1 MDTCLSAR
9 GSESPPPA
17 GMPSREVS
25 GTHLLL
31 GGSCARETRKT
42 SQISAGYKP
51 PGAPR
56 TAEEMGDGRKVSIH
70 AGKILW
76 TEKPGGLYSPRGCKE
91 SDTTE

>member
-17 GMPSREVS
+17 GMPSTEVS

-31 GGSCARETRKT
+31 GGSCARETRKI

-51 PGAPR
+51 PGPPR
-56 TAEEMGDGRKVSIH
+56 TAEEMGDGRKVSTH
-70 AGKILW
+70 AGKVPW
-76 TEKPGGLYSPRGCKE
+76 TEEPGGLQSMGLQRVRH
-91 SDTTE
+91 D